1 MIAPR
6 EGVITAPGLIP
17 AEVPG
22 VTFPSS
28 RAVVSVAL
36 GGGGGGGGD
45 ERGGGWRRRCAKPR
59 LCAQPGGRR
68 TVLSP
73 VRGGGPVLPAPA
85 SPPSWGPQLS
95 LSCPPFPPHG
105 LCIPESSAPGSPR
118 PGPPSPGV
126 PPSPRPG
133 FSTLGFPPRRAG
145 AAVVPAPGECSEQT
159 KKRAI

>member
-36 GGGGGGGGD
+36 GGGGGGGGGGD
-45 ERGGGWRRRCAKPR
+45 EGEREGAAPLREAAALRTARRAPCGAFSG
-59 LCAQPGGRR
+59 AGRR
-68 TVLSP
+68 PSSPRPGIPAVLGSSAFS
-73 VRGGGPVLPAPA
+73 VL
-85 SPPSWGPQLS
+85 
-95 LSCPPFPPHG
+95 PPFPPHG

-118 PGPPSPGV
+118 PGPPSPGA
-126 PPSPRPG
+126 PPRLYPP
-133 FSTLGFPPRRAG
+133 LPAPAFPPWALLPG
-145 AAVVPAPGECSEQT
+145 ARGQP
-159 KKRAI
+159 